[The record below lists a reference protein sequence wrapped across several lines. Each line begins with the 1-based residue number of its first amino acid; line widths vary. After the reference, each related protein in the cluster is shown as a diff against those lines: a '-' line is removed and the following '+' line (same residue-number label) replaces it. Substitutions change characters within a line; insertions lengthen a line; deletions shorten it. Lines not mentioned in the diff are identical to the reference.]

1 MTRPDTHVLAHGVG
15 RQLLCAAIDRF
26 REIAGSRLYLES
38 NSRLATALALYESA
52 GFAYCQL
59 CPDEQSESGIYIES
73 LNILFYG
80 ILCFVIFFSS
90 QTNFFKR

>member
-1 MTRPDTHVLAHGVG
+1 MAVTLACQGQSVG

-52 GFAYCQL
+52 GFAH
-59 CPDEQSESGIYIES
+59 
-73 LNILFYG
+73 
-80 ILCFVIFFSS
+80 
-90 QTNFFKR
+90 QTPREPSDYRRADVYWVDRGATGPSAE